1 MDLVGNRM
9 VEAIDV
15 SIAVLLLIPLVAL
28 LAIPTYNSVSP
39 TLGGVAF
46 FYWYQILWMPL
57 GALCYYIAAL
67 LWEKKDKREER
78 EERAANR
85 KARSRRKRR

>member
-1 MDLVGNRM
+1 M

-15 SIAVLLLIPLVAL
+15 SIAVLLLIPLIAL
-28 LAIPTYNSVSP
+28 LAIPTYNMVNP

-57 GALCYYIAAL
+57 GALLYFIAAL
-67 LWEKKDKREER
+67 LWEKRDMRVEKAA
-78 EERAANR
+78 RAAS
-85 KARSRRKRR
+85 RSKSGARRKRR